1 MIRAYNL
8 CYGTLLALLLHASS
22 CTDGNEPAASIDE
35 MEDSHIPI
43 QLTASIEQPVVT
55 RAPFIGPVVG
65 KTFSPNSEKIF
76 GVTAFV
82 GNSVPTSWAP
92 NTRVNNASVNTDS
105 KGAPYFD
112 TLLYYPR
119 EQKFYFYAYSPM
131 VHCEYNDGDAN
142 HHPTITYQLTGREDI
157 LWTKNE
163 TGIGMMTEA
172 TQTHPN
178 FVFKHKLQR
187 VVFSIKRTAQT
198 SASTTLSEIRLLNQK
213 TKATLNLITGD
224 VTFEEDADNKSLSIN
239 YEYQPTTD
247 PFQIPYDFMFEP
259 GITKLDLVFVIDGTN
274 YDVSVTLPDGNVGE
288 TRAGYQHR
296 IDVTISRS
304 TLSVGEPVLV
314 DWTNCSIDETF
325 IQ

>member
-8 CYGTLLALLLHASS
+8 CYGILLALLLHASS

-82 GNSVPTSWAP
+82 GNAAPTSWAP

-105 KGAPYFD
+105 KGSPYFD

-131 VHCEYNDGDAN
+131 VNCEYHDGDAN
-142 HHPTITYQLTGREDI
+142 LHPTITYQLTGREDI

-178 FVFKHKLQR
+178 FVFQHKLQR

-198 SASTTLSEIRLLNQK
+198 SVNATLSEIRIDNLK

-224 VTFEEDADNKSLSIN
+224 LAFEQNPECTSLSIK
-239 YEYQPTTD
+239 YDYKITEEFLT
-247 PFQIPYDFMFEP
+247 IPYDLMIEP
-259 GITKLDLVFVIDGTN
+259 GITELHVVFVIDGTE
-274 YDVSVTLPDGNVGE
+274 YVQDVSLPGASHAGE
-288 TRAGYQHR
+288 AGYLHEIR
-296 IDVTISRS
+296 ATLHGSTVTID
-304 TLSVGEPVLV
+304 PYAIV
-314 DWTNCSIDETF
+314 DWDSYIHIDN